1 MMISRSLIGA
11 LLLGAAVTPLHAEPS
26 PGPSTEHGRYLV
38 LVGGCN
44 DCHSP
49 GFAES
54 GGKLPMKDWLTGS
67 PVGFQG
73 PWGTTYPG
81 NLRLSVQALDE
92 GQWLKLA
99 RSPLRPPMPSPSVA
113 AMSDDD
119 LRSIYRFIRGL
130 GAAGSA
136 APVYVPPGQAV
147 ATPFIEFVPKNLPDQ
162 LARP

>member
-1 MMISRSLIGA
+1 MMISRPLIGA
-11 LLLGAAVTPLHAEPS
+11 LLLAACAQLHAEPS
-26 PGPSTEHGRYLV
+26 IEQGRYLV

-44 DCHSP
+44 DCHTP
-49 GFAES
+49 GFAEA
-54 GGKLPMKDWLTGS
+54 GGKLPQKDWLTGS

-81 NLRLSVQALDE
+81 NLRLSAQALDE
-92 GQWLKLA
+92 THWLKLA
-99 RSPLRPPMPSPSVA
+99 RSPLRPPMPSPSLA

-147 ATPFIEFVPKNLPDQ
+147 ATPFIEFVPKNLPAQ
-162 LARP
+162 VAQP